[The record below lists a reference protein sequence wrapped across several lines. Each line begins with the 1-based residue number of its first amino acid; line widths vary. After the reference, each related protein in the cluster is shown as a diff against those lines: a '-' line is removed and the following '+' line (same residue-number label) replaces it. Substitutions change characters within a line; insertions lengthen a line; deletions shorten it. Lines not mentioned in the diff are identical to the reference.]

1 MIGRGKEKKS
11 QETIVIETVKD
22 IVITVMLASI
32 LLYGEWISGIKRGK
46 TTGNFAKKKKKNCLQ
61 QKIVCK
67 KPTIPL
73 EYFRKRVITTKAIL

>member
-46 TTGNFAKKKKKNCLQ
+46 TTGNFAKKNKKQKKNCLQ

-73 EYFRKRVITTKAIL
+73 EYF

>member
-46 TTGNFAKKKKKNCLQ
+46 TTGNFAKKNKKQKKTVCNKKLFAKNPPFLWNISE
-61 QKIVCK
+61 K
-67 KPTIPL
+67 
-73 EYFRKRVITTKAIL
+73 E